1 MKHSVLSIIFS
12 LLSIF
17 VSYAQETIIKGRVT
31 DASTGVAIP
40 FATIV
45 FKGNLNGVN
54 TDFDGFYTLKST
66 QPFDSVRASYL
77 GYKPKSK
84 KIKNGVTQLVDFQLI
99 GDLVSLKEISIVA
112 GENPAHPIIRKA
124 IANKDKLNKQN
135 AKSYELESYVKVLVD
150 IDNISENIKK
160 RKLFN
165 PITSMFDSLQYLAGE
180 DGSAHLPVFFSENLS
195 DVYYKSNPEQ
205 KKEIVKATRL
215 SGIGIQDGMLTS
227 QISGSTFQEYNFND
241 NKINFFNKDFLSP
254 ISDAGFLFYEYY
266 LIDTTVIDTFTCF
279 KIKVKP
285 RNKYDLLF
293 SGFIWIT
300 DSTFALKQI
309 NLDIGKTANLNFVEK
324 AQFQQELV
332 PVGNGIWFP
341 VKSRIVIDFA
351 DISKNFVGLVAKFYV
366 SSKNIVLDKYH
377 EDKFYENQ
385 IELAEDIKEK
395 EPEFWDI
402 NRHEQLTET
411 DIKVYN
417 MIDTIKNIPR
427 IKGAV
432 TIAYTVLEGYANL
445 GKIDLGPIPALY
457 ASNTVQGTKIRL
469 GARTNE
475 KFSKKLIF
483 SGYGAFGFRDAKFR
497 YNAQAEYI
505 LSRKNWTKVGFQRRD
520 DIDQIGV
527 DFEFDFSSP
536 FAVFA
541 SSLFTSTAQISR
553 FALLN
558 RKKENRIWIESE
570 IKKGF
575 TERLSLHTV
584 DFTNFFSNN
593 LSDTLNRYVQTDFKT
608 TEIKFE
614 SRFAFNEYYIQND
627 NQRINLGTVKAPVLT
642 FRYTIG
648 INNFLGSKLS
658 YQKAS
663 FTVSQR
669 LKLGLIGR
677 SVIQLNAGKTFSTV
691 PFALLDIHRGNET
704 PFYTGAAFNL
714 MNNFEFISDEFVSL
728 DVQHFFGG
736 LFLNRFPLLN
746 RLKWREVVSARTVIG
761 RLSNRNSAININNDF
776 RTLEQKPYTEISA
789 GVENILK
796 VIRVDFLY
804 RLSYIDEIY
813 KRDYQI
819 RNQGNTI
826 RKFGVKFSLGFSF

>member
-12 LLSIF
+12 LLSIL
-17 VSYAQETIIKGRVT
+17 VSHAQETIIKGRVT

-54 TDFDGFYTLKST
+54 TDFDGFYTIKT
-66 QPFDSVRASYL
+66 ADAFDSVRASYL

-84 KIKNGVTQLVDFQLI
+84 KIKNGVTQLMDFQLI

-377 EDKFYENQ
+377 EEKFYENQ
-385 IELAEDIKEK
+385 IELAEDIK
-395 EPEFWDI
+395 
-402 NRHEQLTET
+402 
-411 DIKVYN
+411 
-417 MIDTIKNIPR
+417 
-427 IKGAV
+427 
-432 TIAYTVLEGYANL
+432 
-445 GKIDLGPIPALY
+445 
-457 ASNTVQGTKIRL
+457 
-469 GARTNE
+469 
-475 KFSKKLIF
+475 
-483 SGYGAFGFRDAKFR
+483 
-497 YNAQAEYI
+497 
-505 LSRKNWTKVGFQRRD
+505 
-520 DIDQIGV
+520 
-527 DFEFDFSSP
+527 
-536 FAVFA
+536 
-541 SSLFTSTAQISR
+541 
-553 FALLN
+553 
-558 RKKENRIWIESE
+558 
-570 IKKGF
+570 
-575 TERLSLHTV
+575 
-584 DFTNFFSNN
+584 
-593 LSDTLNRYVQTDFKT
+593 
-608 TEIKFE
+608 
-614 SRFAFNEYYIQND
+614 
-627 NQRINLGTVKAPVLT
+627 
-642 FRYTIG
+642 
-648 INNFLGSKLS
+648 
-658 YQKAS
+658 
-663 FTVSQR
+663 
-669 LKLGLIGR
+669 
-677 SVIQLNAGKTFSTV
+677 
-691 PFALLDIHRGNET
+691 
-704 PFYTGAAFNL
+704 
-714 MNNFEFISDEFVSL
+714 
-728 DVQHFFGG
+728 
-736 LFLNRFPLLN
+736 
-746 RLKWREVVSARTVIG
+746 
-761 RLSNRNSAININNDF
+761 
-776 RTLEQKPYTEISA
+776 
-789 GVENILK
+789 
-796 VIRVDFLY
+796 
-804 RLSYIDEIY
+804 
-813 KRDYQI
+813 
-819 RNQGNTI
+819 
-826 RKFGVKFSLGFSF
+826 